1 MKPKVALII
10 ASRGYQ
16 QVEYSV
22 TKKVLENNE
31 YAVVTVSD
39 TAGTATAKDNTS
51 TIVDL
56 TLDKLNVSD
65 YAGIFFIGG
74 PGALERLDTPI
85 SYSILRD
92 AKAHTISRGAICIA
106 TRILAHAGIL
116 DGLEATGWNGDNELA
131 KIYQEYNVTYAPL
144 EVVVCDYTITATGPS
159 AAQEFGQAIVTLLDT
174 QTN

>member
-10 ASRGYQ
+10 ASKGYQ

-22 TKKVLENNE
+22 TKKVLENNNFT
-31 YAVVTVSD
+31 VVTVSD

-51 TIVDL
+51 AIVDL
-56 TLDKLNVSD
+56 TLDALKVTD

-74 PGALERLDTPI
+74 PGSMERLDTEK

-92 AKAHTISRGAICIA
+92 AKAHFIPRGAICLA

-116 DGLEATGWNGDNELA
+116 DGLEATGWDGDNELS
-131 KIYQEYNVTYAPL
+131 KIYQEYKVTYAPVA
-144 EVVVCDYTITATGPS
+144 VVTCDYTITATGPS
-159 AAQEFGQAIVTLLDT
+159 AAEEFGQAIVMLLKT